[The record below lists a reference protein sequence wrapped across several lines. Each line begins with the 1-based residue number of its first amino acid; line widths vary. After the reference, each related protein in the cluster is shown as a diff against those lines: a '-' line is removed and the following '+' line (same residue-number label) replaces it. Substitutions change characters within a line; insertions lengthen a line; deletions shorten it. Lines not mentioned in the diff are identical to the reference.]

1 MPMMKEIWTPFK
13 VMGVRYFKD
22 KDNNVYYK
30 KVGKRHRRQ
39 TRPFWRF
46 KRLYALGTLL
56 VVGVSGY
63 IGYQYVINQASNQLF
78 AEVEKEVTP
87 ADMNHLLSN
96 TSVQKMLE
104 EQVGKEKA
112 ESILRDYG
120 IATSSSSAVATGGVK
135 STSATATT
143 ASSAPAS
150 KGTESSTS
158 ASNASQPV
166 KSTAEPA
173 KNSQNVP
180 SKQPAKQPAKQ
191 TAKQTE
197 PKTKPK
203 SSSSLRFKTREE
215 ATRFV
220 LSKFSASE
228 INKVRTLMQGGVTP
242 EEKAYI
248 KNLVFSRLSK
258 AEMDSLKAFSAV
270 ELSKR
275 HK

>member
-13 VMGVRYFKD
+13 IMGVRYFKD

-112 ESILRDYG
+112 EKILRNYG
-120 IATSSSSAVATGGVK
+120 IATSSSSAVEAGGAK

-143 ASSAPAS
+143 ASSAPAT
-150 KGTESSTS
+150 KGTEPSTS
-158 ASNASQPV
+158 APNASQPV

-180 SKQPAKQPAKQ
+180 SKQ
-191 TAKQTE
+191 TTKQTE
-197 PKTKPK
+197 PKTKPTP
-203 SSSSLRFKTREE
+203 SSSLRFKTREE

-228 INKVRTLMQGGVTP
+228 INKIRTLMQGGVTAD
-242 EEKAYI
+242 EKAYI

-258 AEMDSLKAFSAV
+258 AELDSLKAFSV
-270 ELSKR
+270 IELSNR